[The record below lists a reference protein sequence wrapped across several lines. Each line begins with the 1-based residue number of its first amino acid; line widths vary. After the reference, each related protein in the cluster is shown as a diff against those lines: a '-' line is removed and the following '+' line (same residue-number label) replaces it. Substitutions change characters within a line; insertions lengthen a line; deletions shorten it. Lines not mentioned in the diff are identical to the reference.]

1 MERIADPENLRE
13 AFLRAARGK
22 AGKAEVIEYRSG
34 LEENLKSL
42 RRQLLDGS
50 VPVGGYRQFVIHD
63 PKERL
68 ITVAPFS
75 QRVLHHAVMKPCEPY
90 FENRLVPWT
99 YASRKGK
106 GRLAALAQAG
116 RYCRKYEWYLKL
128 DIRKYFD
135 SVPHA
140 NLVARLEG
148 VFKDNALLQLL
159 RRIISSYQ
167 SQPGRGLP
175 IGNLTSQHFAN
186 FYLNELD
193 RFLERHSHGSQ
204 CAGVRYMDD
213 AVLWAHSK
221 EFLAN
226 MRSALREFLPSHLG
240 LELKQERIGRVS
252 SGVPFLGCRVFARHR
267 ELNRRARVRL
277 VRNVARIDRLL
288 AEGRLAESEA
298 QERSI
303 ALFSHAATAQTL
315 DFRRRALQTH
325 FRVEAMGMSPT
336 AASAAAA
343 GTTPQTT
350 ALSPIATTTP
360 RTTATPT
367 TDSGLPA
374 AQEGFGK
381 SLFMNR
387 PPSRSAQ
394 SGQNPTPTAAP
405 ASSPMDFGVES
416 GGRGEF
422 SKCSNSISQLP
433 MDPINP

>member
-1 MERIADPENLRE
+1 MKRAGHLMERIADPENLRK

-22 AGKAEVIEYRSG
+22 SGKAEVLEYRARLAG
-34 LEENLKSL
+34 NLETL
-42 RRQLLDGS
+42 RCQLLNGS

-63 PKERL
+63 PKERV

-75 QRVLHHAVMKPCEPY
+75 QRVLHHAVIGPCEPY

-99 YASRKGK
+99 YACRKGK
-106 GRLAALAQAG
+106 GRLAALAMAG
-116 RYCRKYEWYLKL
+116 RHCKKYDWYLKL

-135 SVPHA
+135 SVPH
-140 NLVARLEG
+140 NCLLECLEG
-148 VFKDNALLQLL
+148 LFKDRALLTLL
-159 RRIISSYQ
+159 KRIIGSYET
-167 SQPGRGLP
+167 QPGRGLP

-186 FYLNELD
+186 FYLNGLD
-193 RFLERHSHGSQ
+193 RFLERRATGGA

-213 AVLWAHSK
+213 AVFWAQSK
-221 EFLAN
+221 ECLAAI
-226 MRSALREFLPSHLG
+226 RSELRSFLPARLG
-240 LELKQERIGRVS
+240 LGLKQERIGRVT

-267 ELNRRARVRL
+267 ELNRRARVRFM
-277 VRNVARIDRLL
+277 RNVALIDRLL
-288 AEGRLAESEA
+288 TENRLTESEA
-298 QERSI
+298 QERST
-303 ALFSHAATAQTL
+303 ALFSHAASARSL
-315 DFRRRALQTH
+315 GFRRRALQTH
-325 FRVEAMGMSPT
+325 FRMEAMGMAPT

-350 ALSPIATTTP
+350 ALSPIATTIP

-381 SLFMNR
+381 SPFMNR
-387 PPSRSAQ
+387 PPSRSAH

-416 GGRGEF
+416 GGRSDF
-422 SKCSNSISQLP
+422 SK
-433 MDPINP
+433 

>member
-1 MERIADPENLRE
+1 MRRAGHLMERIADPENLRE
-13 AFLRAARGK
+13 AFLRASRGK
-22 AGKAEVIEYRSG
+22 AGKAEVIEYRAS
-34 LEENLKSL
+34 LQENLDNL
-42 RRQLLDGS
+42 RRRILDGS

-63 PKERL
+63 PKERV

-75 QRVLHHAVMKPCEPY
+75 QRVLHHAVMMPCEPY

-99 YASRKGK
+99 YACRKGK
-106 GRLAALAQAG
+106 GSLAALATAG

-140 NLVARLEG
+140 RLLECLESL
-148 VFKDNALLQLL
+148 FKDRALLNLL
-159 RRIISSYQ
+159 HSIVSSYCT
-167 SQPGRGLP
+167 QPARGLP

-193 RFLERHSHGSQ
+193 RFLERHSHGGQ

-221 EFLAN
+221 EFLADI
-226 MRSALREFLPSHLG
+226 RSALREFLPSHLG
-240 LELKQERIGRVS
+240 LELKQERIGRVA

-267 ELNRRARVRL
+267 ELNRRARVRF
-277 VRNVARIDRLL
+277 VRNVALIDRLL

-325 FRVEAMGMSPT
+325 FRMETMGMAPT

-350 ALSPIATTTP
+350 ELSPIATTTP

-381 SLFMNR
+381 SPFMNR
-387 PPSRSAQ
+387 PPSRSVEN
-394 SGQNPTPTAAP
+394 GQNPNHTAAP

-416 GGRGEF
+416 GGRSDF
-422 SKCSNSISQLP
+422 SK
-433 MDPINP
+433 